1 MNSLTFNDDSLKHLI
16 DNIEQQT
23 RQIKDEIKKID
34 NLIAQ
39 EPVTFK
45 NRLEKLEY
53 KTKIFDLI
61 NKKFMLAF
69 KLSLLTTDKNFKSDH
84 I

>member
-45 NRLEKLEY
+45 NRLEKVEY
-53 KTKIFDLI
+53 KTKIFDLLSR
-61 NKKFMLAF
+61 KSALAF
-69 KLSLLTTDKNFKSDH
+69 KLSLISKEKFDE
-84 I
+84 